1 MQSKLTKFQS
11 VATVNIE
18 VVVTG
23 FSLSREGI
31 EDQTVLA
38 EALFRHAVV
47 TFVIFVTLDCVLE
60 CTVWFWTSEGRLTCY
75 VENLY

>member
-1 MQSKLTKFQS
+1 MQSKLIKNLTKFQS

-18 VVVTG
+18 VVVAG

-31 EDQTVLA
+31 EDQTILA

-47 TFVIFVTLDCVLE
+47 TFVIFVTLDCVL
-60 CTVWFWTSEGRLTCY
+60 
-75 VENLY
+75 